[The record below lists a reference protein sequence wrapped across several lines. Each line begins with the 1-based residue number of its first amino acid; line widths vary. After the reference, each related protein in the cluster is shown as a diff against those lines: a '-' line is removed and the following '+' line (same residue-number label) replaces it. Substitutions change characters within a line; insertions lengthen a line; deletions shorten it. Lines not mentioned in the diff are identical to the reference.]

1 MQPMEGCMIMLVQM
15 TYQKAG
21 GSAGVGDDQRALHQ
35 DEDAGMFG
43 VSPPWGW
50 GLKEGVRRDGCVDE

>member
-1 MQPMEGCMIMLVQM
+1 MLVQM

-50 GLKEGVRRDGCVDE
+50 RLKEGVRRDGCVDE